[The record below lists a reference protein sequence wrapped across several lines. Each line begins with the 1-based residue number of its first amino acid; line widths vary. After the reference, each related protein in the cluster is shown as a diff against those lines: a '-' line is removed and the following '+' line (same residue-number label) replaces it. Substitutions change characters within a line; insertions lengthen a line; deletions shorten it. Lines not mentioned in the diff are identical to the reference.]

1 MIGGILQ
8 GLIALNKA
16 DYVYEPFHA
25 TLLSIGVVT
34 FSVVFNTSLA
44 ERLPLIEGII
54 LIFHLIGFF
63 VIIIPLWVMG
73 PRGDPN
79 TVLLKFTNDGGWS
92 SKGLAAMVGLTSPM
106 SVLIGYDCSVH
117 LCKLKSPNDISRGAT
132 NIYLKLR
139 RFKTHRG

>member
-79 TVLLKFTNDGGWS
+79 AVLLKFTNDGGWS
-92 SKGLAAMVGLTSPM
+92 SKGLAAMIGLTSPM

-117 LCKLKSPNDISRGAT
+117 LCKLKSPNDISKGAT